1 MTLYSLASR
10 ALPADALCGIDASE
24 GTSVDRIARAIEAS
38 GYGSAAAHRTA
49 ILRALGEHL
58 CVQYTDAR
66 KVLQW
71 LATLDRRLAV
81 WGACACAHT
90 ALRYVPAGE
99 HRPLR
104 AFETTERWLAG
115 AATIEEVRVARERA
129 KAAAAVASAAS
140 AYAAYAAATAAAVAA
155 YAADSASVAAYA
167 AAYAAAAYTANAR
180 APAWDADAADAA
192 ADAAGTTAR
201 AAELSRLVGV
211 IADALPGIPPEPIQ

>member
-1 MTLYSLASR
+1 MNLYTFASH

-140 AYAAYAAATAAAVAA
+140 AYAA
-155 YAADSASVAAYA
+155 DSASVAAYA
-167 AAYAAAAYTANAR
+167 AYAAASATDASAAYAVR
-180 APAWDADAADAA
+180 AADAA
-192 ADAAGTTAR
+192 ADAAYAAGTTAR